1 MGKKSVLIL
10 TIIII
15 LAATGFLLLNPTGGK
30 NSLPV
35 SPVTKQKETVKI
47 QPSATLKEYADPSG
61 FSLNYPDNLSLV
73 KNDSADT
80 NTYAD
85 IELSAK
91 EISGSLN
98 FKISDSKFAT
108 LGEWLKLNK
117 DAAKNPPKEVK
128 LGNLK
133 GMEIETADRLLLGA
147 LDKGIFFNIE
157 MPLIERDFWTK
168 VYTKVL
174 ESFTFASTENAGST
188 NQAADD
194 ISFEGEEVVE

>member
-1 MGKKSVLIL
+1 MGKKSILIL
-10 TIIII
+10 IIIII
-15 LAATGFLLLNPTGGK
+15 LAATGFLLLNPNGGK
-30 NSLPV
+30 KPLPV
-35 SPVTKQKETVKI
+35 SPITKQNENIKI
-47 QPSATLKEYADPSG
+47 QPSVTLKEYTDPSG

-85 IELSAK
+85 IELSSK

-98 FKISDSKFAT
+98 FKISDSKFTT
-108 LGEWLKLNK
+108 LDEWLKLNK

-133 GMEIETADRLLLGA
+133 GMEVETADRLLLGA

-157 MPLIERDFWTK
+157 MPLIEKDFWTK